1 MSRDKHVPERAYLCL
16 QLVSVDT
23 HVSRP
28 GPLVPAEDSDGKP
41 VALLGVCSEAHKGHG
56 DVLVEEGL
64 GVIVVGDD
72 EDAAAEEE
80 GGGEVVAARG
90 RRGGGETAEG
100 EGVWAGERGPEGGE
114 GQRAGHGGDWAMAEN
129 AMSVVVVVVQV
140 PRKFHVTR

>member
-1 MSRDKHVPERAYLCL
+1 MPNSCTRYQFGPRQACPRARAYLCL
-16 QLVSVDT
+16 QLVTVDT

-80 GGGEVVAARG
+80 GGGEVVAAR
-90 RRGGGETAEG
+90 RGGCGGGAAEEG
-100 EGVWAGERGPEGGE
+100 EGAGEGGPEGGKGE
-114 GQRAGHGGDWAMAEN
+114 WAGHG
-129 AMSVVVVVVQV
+129 
-140 PRKFHVTR
+140 

>member
-80 GGGEVVAARG
+80 GGGEVMAAG
-90 RRGGGETAEG
+90 RGGCGGGAAEEG
-100 EGVWAGERGPEGGE
+100 EGAGEGGPEGGE
-114 GQRAGHGGDWAMAEN
+114 GEWAGHG
-129 AMSVVVVVVQV
+129 
-140 PRKFHVTR
+140 

>member
-1 MSRDKHVPERAYLCL
+1 M
-16 QLVSVDT
+16 QLGAVDT

-28 GPLVPAEDSDGKP
+28 GPLVPCEDPDGEL
-41 VALLGVCSEAHKGHG
+41 VALFGVCDEAHKRHG
-56 DVLVEEGL
+56 DVLVQERP
-64 GVIVVGDD
+64 GVIVVRDE

-100 EGVWAGERGPEGGE
+100 EGEGVWAGERGPEGGE
-114 GQRAGHGGDWAMAEN
+114 GQRAGHGGDGAMAEN
-129 AMSVVVVVVQV
+129 AMSVVVVVVVQV